1 MIHRLFCRE
10 DKLKKGGLSPTAFSV
25 NLLFLFSAEL
35 SEKEEVSIEQ

>member
-1 MIHRLFCRE
+1 MTHRLFCCR

-25 NLLFLFSAEL
+25 KL